1 LESAKLTSREFKSPV
16 LLTLSLLLAGIPV
29 AIHQFKVPPIMI
41 EVANSVGLTDDK
53 APLLMSAFM
62 LACFALS
69 LPAGLLVEKAKV
81 KHAIALAAC
90 FSAAGSGVGSYAG
103 SATVL
108 LISRGLEG
116 AGFVLMCIAIPVAV
130 STYVNPKDLGLV
142 MGICSVWISLGSI
155 LAYNT
160 VPLLGNSYSW
170 GGIWKI
176 YAVLTVAGI
185 ALFWILFGS
194 DPASGSVKRAEAVDR
209 NSLSG
214 SAKQM
219 EATPGSA
226 SVKPLEVTPGA
237 ATKISATGEPAA
249 KPSLAAAFGNRNLI
263 LPAIGFMAFNINMIA
278 MFTFFPVSVTAVG
291 LMTIEKASFIASL
304 PMILSLGSLPLFGK
318 LADRVGHKSLYM
330 LTLFGGGVGVGLMFV
345 KSVPVILAGAVL
357 LGLVGSATPGLIF
370 SSIGK
375 LIPSQDLIAQS
386 NGIVILFQN
395 AGLFIS
401 TALFGVLVTALGGN
415 YTIAGLLLIPMT
427 LFAVG
432 LVSAAKYNE

>member
-1 LESAKLTSREFKSPV
+1 MESAKLTSREFKSPV

-90 FSAAGSGVGSYAG
+90 FSAVGSAVGAYAG
-103 SATVL
+103 SAPAL
-108 LISRGLEG
+108 LFSRGLEG

-130 STYVNPKDLGLV
+130 STYINPKDLGLV

-185 ALFWILFGS
+185 ALFWVLFGS
-194 DPASGSVKRAEAVDR
+194 DPASGS
-209 NSLSG
+209 
-214 SAKQM
+214 AKPV
-219 EATPGSA
+219 EATLG
-226 SVKPLEVTPGA
+226 T
-237 ATKISATGEPAA
+237 ATEISATGEHAA

-263 LPAIGFMAFNINMIA
+263 LPSIGFMAFNINMIA
-278 MFTFFPVSVTAVG
+278 MFTFFPVSVTAAG

-345 KSVPVILAGAVL
+345 KSTPVILAGAIL

>member
-1 LESAKLTSREFKSPV
+1 MESAKLTSREFKSPV

-90 FSAAGSGVGSYAG
+90 FSAVGSAVGSYAG

-130 STYVNPKDLGLV
+130 STYINPKDLGLV

-185 ALFWILFGS
+185 ALFWVLFGS
-194 DPASGSVKRAEAVDR
+194 DPASGS
-209 NSLSG
+209 
-214 SAKQM
+214 AK
-219 EATPGSA
+219 P
-226 SVKPLEVTPGA
+226 VEVTPGA
-237 ATKISATGEPAA
+237 ATEISATGEPAA

-263 LPAIGFMAFNINMIA
+263 LPSIGFMAFNINMIA
-278 MFTFFPVSVTAVG
+278 MFTFFPVSVTAAG

-345 KSVPVILAGAVL
+345 KSTPVILAGAVL

>member
-1 LESAKLTSREFKSPV
+1 MESAKLTSREFKSPV
-16 LLTLSLLLAGIPV
+16 LLALSLLLAGIPV

-90 FSAAGSGVGSYAG
+90 FSAVGSAVGSYAG

-130 STYVNPKDLGLV
+130 STYINPKDLGLV

-185 ALFWILFGS
+185 ALFWVLFGS
-194 DPASGSVKRAEAVDR
+194 DPASGS
-209 NSLSG
+209 
-214 SAKQM
+214 AK
-219 EATPGSA
+219 P
-226 SVKPLEVTPGA
+226 VEVTPGA
-237 ATKISATGEPAA
+237 ATEISATGEPAA

-263 LPAIGFMAFNINMIA
+263 LPSIGFMAFNINMIA
-278 MFTFFPVSVTAVG
+278 MFTFFPVSVTAAG

-345 KSVPVILAGAVL
+345 KSTPVILAGAVL

>member
-1 LESAKLTSREFKSPV
+1 
-16 LLTLSLLLAGIPV
+16 
-29 AIHQFKVPPIMI
+29 MI

-90 FSAAGSGVGSYAG
+90 FSAVGSAVGAYAG
-103 SATVL
+103 SAPAL
-108 LISRGLEG
+108 LFSRGLEG

-130 STYVNPKDLGLV
+130 STYINPKDLGLV

-185 ALFWILFGS
+185 ALFWVLFGS
-194 DPASGSVKRAEAVDR
+194 DPASGS
-209 NSLSG
+209 
-214 SAKQM
+214 AK
-219 EATPGSA
+219 P
-226 SVKPLEVTPGA
+226 VEVTPGA
-237 ATKISATGEPAA
+237 ATEISATGEPAA

-263 LPAIGFMAFNINMIA
+263 LPSIGFMAFNINMIA
-278 MFTFFPVSVTAVG
+278 MFTFFPVSVTAAG

-345 KSVPVILAGAVL
+345 KSTPVILAGAVL

>member
-1 LESAKLTSREFKSPV
+1 
-16 LLTLSLLLAGIPV
+16 
-29 AIHQFKVPPIMI
+29 MI

-90 FSAAGSGVGSYAG
+90 FSAVGSAVGSYAG

-130 STYVNPKDLGLV
+130 STYINPKDLGLV

-185 ALFWILFGS
+185 ALFWVLFGS
-194 DPASGSVKRAEAVDR
+194 DPASGS
-209 NSLSG
+209 
-214 SAKQM
+214 AK
-219 EATPGSA
+219 P
-226 SVKPLEVTPGA
+226 VEVTPGA
-237 ATKISATGEPAA
+237 ATEISATGEPAA

-263 LPAIGFMAFNINMIA
+263 LPSIGFMAFNINMIA
-278 MFTFFPVSVTAVG
+278 MFTFFPVSVTAAG

-345 KSVPVILAGAVL
+345 KSTPVILAGAVL

>member
-1 LESAKLTSREFKSPV
+1 MESAKLTSREFKSPV

-90 FSAAGSGVGSYAG
+90 FSAAGSAVGAYAG
-103 SATVL
+103 SAPAL
-108 LISRGLEG
+108 LFSRGLEG

-130 STYVNPKDLGLV
+130 STYINPKDLGLV

-185 ALFWILFGS
+185 ALFWVLFGS
-194 DPASGSVKRAEAVDR
+194 DPASGSVKRAESAGRDPA
-209 NSLSG
+209 SG
-214 SAKQM
+214 SAKPV
-219 EATPGSA
+219 EATPG
-226 SVKPLEVTPGA
+226 T
-237 ATKISATGEPAA
+237 ATEISATGEPAA

-263 LPAIGFMAFNINMIA
+263 LPSIGFMAFNINMIA
-278 MFTFFPVSVTAVG
+278 MFTFFPVSVTAAG
-291 LMTIEKASFIASL
+291 LMTIEQASFIASL

-345 KSVPVILAGAVL
+345 KSTPVILAGAVL